1 MCQSMSD
8 MQSCSSHW
16 KLPSSLQW
24 GTMLALALVACM
36 PIMHAVAGLSAA
48 ELTTECSGHA
58 YHHAPAFERGGWMAA
73 GQPGSHQHQV
83 CFPPF
88 FTPKFVYFV
97 IPSPPVQVK
106 SLVCRFYRYQEV
118 ESMICR

>member
-48 ELTTECSGHA
+48 ELTTEFSGHA
-58 YHHAPAFERGGWMAA
+58 YHHAPPFERGGWMAA
-73 GQPGSHQHQV
+73 WQPGSHQQQV
-83 CFPPF
+83 CFPLF
-88 FTPKFVYFV
+88 CTPDFVYFV
-97 IPSPPVQVK
+97 IPSPPVQVESIISK
-106 SLVCRFYRYQEV
+106 CRR
-118 ESMICR
+118 